1 MIKNDELDLSV
12 PKAIWEASKTRTSQ
26 DVFGDLTKEISKFE
40 AELKTSDDVA
50 IQAVSLQGALLINQV
65 SYRKPDLLI
74 FSGTTLDGATCR
86 LIQHVSQL
94 NFCLIG
100 MPRQNPEL
108 PRRKIGFA
116 VLDAEDK

>member
-1 MIKNDELDLSV
+1 MNNSELDFSV
-12 PKAIWEASKTRTSQ
+12 PQAILDTDKRRTSE
-26 DVFGDLTKEISKFE
+26 DVFWDLTREIQKFE
-40 AELKTSDDVA
+40 AQLKATDDVA
-50 IQAVSLQGALLINQV
+50 VQALAIHGAMLVESV
-65 SYRKPDLLI
+65 SYRKPDFLI
-74 FSGTTLDGATCR
+74 FNGTTLDGATCR